1 MLTIGK
7 INRSRPILLPGFIFF
22 LDPLEVYNKYMK
34 AAILI
39 TFLFFIF
46 AGNALAEEK
55 YAEKVNWH
63 SLKDGM
69 AKAGL
74 EKKPVLVDFGIGKG
88 CPRCEFLQKNVY
100 SKDEIVKK
108 INSDFVPVFVNL
120 SKELTPEEK
129 ALGEKYDYK
138 SDCLLLF
145 LDFEG
150 NIIKDPQGK
159 KMCFVDKVEPEVFI
173 KYLEQVKTKFTK

>member
-1 MLTIGK
+1 MD
-7 INRSRPILLPGFIFF
+7 LLK
-22 LDPLEVYNKYMK
+22 VYNKYMK

-46 AGNALAEEK
+46 TGNAQAEEK
-55 YAEKVNWH
+55 YAAKVNWH

-69 AKAGL
+69 AKARL
-74 EKKPVLVDFGIGKG
+74 EKKPVLVDFGVIKG

-100 SKDEIVKK
+100 SKNEIVKV
-108 INSDFVPVFVNL
+108 INSDFVPVFIDL
-120 SKELTPEEK
+120 YKELTPDEK

-145 LDFEG
+145 LDYEG
-150 NIIKDPQGK
+150 NVIKDPQGG

-173 KYLEQVKTKFTK
+173 RYLEQIKGNAGK

>member
-1 MLTIGK
+1 MDVL
-7 INRSRPILLPGFIFF
+7 RSLPQGSS
-22 LDPLEVYNKYMK
+22 LKVYNKYMK

-39 TFLFFIF
+39 TFFLFIF
-46 AGNALAEEK
+46 AGNVLPEEK

-63 SLKDGM
+63 SLEEGLQK
-69 AKAGL
+69 AKI
-74 EKKPVLVDFGIGKG
+74 EKKPMIVDFGIGKG

-108 INSDFVPVFVNL
+108 INSDFIPVFINL
-120 SKELTPEEK
+120 MKELTPEEK

-138 SDCLLLF
+138 NDCLLLF
-145 LDFEG
+145 LDSEG
-150 NIIKDPQGK
+150 NIIKDPGGK
-159 KMCFVDKVEPEVFI
+159 KMCFADKVEPGVFM